1 MGYVFTPLWAALQ
14 ISFAILFLSSF
25 LEVKRRK
32 DEMVWIAV
40 VAWLVTAIYGL
51 FEVQGIHGYLMYL
64 LATVLILLAIHGEY
78 GPKGLCLL
86 VLVFLIPV
94 VIDLAVLYLTAD
106 LSGLTHYLAVTGGKV
121 LSVVLVLVLRRFKVL
136 STGKQTQPDGDMLLL
151 RQHMEMQQES
161 MAALEQN
168 YRIQRKNAHEFEHH
182 MQVLRD
188 LLDRGEVSAARD
200 YLDRLKKNRSIH
212 VMSVSSNHPVID
224 VILNQKYQT
233 ARENEIKMQ
242 IQVNDLS
249 ALTIPTDSL
258 VVVLTNLLDNAIE
271 ASGECFFIVKDGV
284 IITPPNDTSLESI
297 TQKNVIQ
304 IAKDLG
310 YTVLRQRITRDEAY
324 NADEAFF
331 TGTAAEVTPISSIDS
346 RVIGSGKRGPVSHE
360 LQGAYFDI
368 VMGKNPKYEHLLTY
382 IN

>member
-14 ISFAILFLSSF
+14 ICFAMLFLSSF
-25 LEVKRRK
+25 LEVRVKK

-64 LATVLILLAIHGEY
+64 LAAVLILLSAHGEY
-78 GPKGLCLL
+78 GSKGLCLL
-86 VLVFLIPV
+86 VLAFLIPV
-94 VIDLAVLYLTAD
+94 VIDMAVLSLTAELCGLPFYLT
-106 LSGLTHYLAVTGGKV
+106 VTFGKV
-121 LSVVLVLVLRRFKVL
+121 LPVVLVLVLRKFKLL
-136 STGKQTQPDGDMLLL
+136 SNGKQTQPDGDTLLL

-168 YRIQRKNAHEFEHH
+168 YRMQRKSSHEFEHH

-188 LLDRGEVSAARD
+188 LLDRGEMDAARD

-212 VMSVSSNHPVID
+212 VMNVSSNHPVID

-233 ARENEIKMQ
+233 ARENDIKMQ

-271 ASGECFFIVKDGV
+271 ACRRLDGYREIFCSVLYDDGLYISIRNTSEEVAIVDGK
-284 IITPPNDTSLESI
+284 IPTSKQDSLSHGFGLLSVTYVLDKLDAEY
-297 TQKNVIQ
+297 TF
-304 IAKDLG
+304 G
-310 YTVLRQRITRDEAY
+310 YDEGW
-324 NADEAFF
+324 FHF
-331 TGTAAEVTPISSIDS
+331 AAEIE
-346 RVIGSGKRGPVSHE
+346 HE
-360 LQGAYFDI
+360 
-368 VMGKNPKYEHLLTY
+368 
-382 IN
+382 

>member
-14 ISFAILFLSSF
+14 IGFAMLFLSSF
-25 LEVKRRK
+25 LEVRVKK

-64 LATVLILLAIHGEY
+64 LAAVLILLSAHGEY
-78 GPKGLCLL
+78 GSKGLCLL
-86 VLVFLIPV
+86 VLAFLIPV
-94 VIDLAVLYLTAD
+94 VIDMAVLSLTAELCGLPFYLT
-106 LSGLTHYLAVTGGKV
+106 VTFGKV
-121 LSVVLVLVLRRFKVL
+121 LPVVLVLVLRKFKLL
-136 STGKQTQPDGDMLLL
+136 SNGKQTQPDGDTLLL
-151 RQHMEMQQES
+151 RQHMEMQKES

-168 YRIQRKNAHEFEHH
+168 YRMQRKSSHEFEHH

-188 LLDRGEVSAARD
+188 LLDRGEADAARD

-212 VMSVSSNHPVID
+212 VMNVSSNHPVID

-271 ASGECFFIVKDGV
+271 ACRRLDGYREIFCSVLYDDGLYISIRNTSEEVAIVDGK
-284 IITPPNDTSLESI
+284 IPTSKQDSLSHGFGLLSVTYVLDKLDAEY
-297 TQKNVIQ
+297 TF
-304 IAKDLG
+304 G
-310 YTVLRQRITRDEAY
+310 YDEGW
-324 NADEAFF
+324 FHF
-331 TGTAAEVTPISSIDS
+331 AAEIE
-346 RVIGSGKRGPVSHE
+346 HE
-360 LQGAYFDI
+360 
-368 VMGKNPKYEHLLTY
+368 
-382 IN
+382 

>member
-14 ISFAILFLSSF
+14 IGFAMLFLSSF
-25 LEVKRRK
+25 LEVRVKK

-64 LATVLILLAIHGEY
+64 LAAVLILLSAHGEY
-78 GPKGLCLL
+78 GSKGLCLL
-86 VLVFLIPV
+86 VLAFLIPV
-94 VIDLAVLYLTAD
+94 VIDTAVLSLTAELCGLPFYLT
-106 LSGLTHYLAVTGGKV
+106 VTFGKV
-121 LSVVLVLVLRRFKVL
+121 LPVVLVLVLRKFKLL
-136 STGKQTQPDGDMLLL
+136 SNGKQTQPDGDTLLL

-168 YRIQRKNAHEFEHH
+168 YRMQRKSSHEFEHH

-188 LLDRGEVSAARD
+188 LLDRGEMDAARD

-212 VMSVSSNHPVID
+212 VMNVSSNHPVID

-233 ARENEIKMQ
+233 ARENDIKMQ

-271 ASGECFFIVKDGV
+271 ACRRLDGYREIFCSVLYDDGLYISIRNTSEEVAIVDGK
-284 IITPPNDTSLESI
+284 IPTSKQDSLSHGFGLLSVTYVLDKLDAEY
-297 TQKNVIQ
+297 TF
-304 IAKDLG
+304 G
-310 YTVLRQRITRDEAY
+310 YDEGW
-324 NADEAFF
+324 FHF
-331 TGTAAEVTPISSIDS
+331 AAEIE
-346 RVIGSGKRGPVSHE
+346 HE
-360 LQGAYFDI
+360 
-368 VMGKNPKYEHLLTY
+368 
-382 IN
+382 

>member
-40 VAWLVTAIYGL
+40 ASWLATAMYGL

-64 LATVLILLAIHGEY
+64 LAAVLILLLVHGEY

-86 VLVFLIPV
+86 ALVFLIPLV
-94 VIDLAVLYLTAD
+94 MDMAVLYLAAK
-106 LSGLTHYLAVTGGKV
+106 LSGLTFYLAVTGGKV
-121 LSVVLVLVLRRFKVL
+121 LPAVLVLVLRRFKLL
-136 STGKQTQPDGDMLLL
+136 SMGKQTRQDGDMLLL

-168 YRIQRKNAHEFEHH
+168 YRIQRKSAHEFEHH
-182 MQVLRD
+182 IQVLRD
-188 LLDRGEVSAARD
+188 LLDQGEVSAARD

-212 VMSVSSNHPVID
+212 VMSVSSNHPFID

-249 ALTIPTDSL
+249 QLTIPTDSL

-271 ASGECFFIVKDGV
+271 ACRRLDGYREIFCSV
-284 IITPPNDTSLESI
+284 LYDDGLYISIRNTSR
-297 TQKNVIQ
+297 QVQ
-304 IAKDLG
+304 IRDGKIPTSKQDSLSHGFGLLSVAYVLDKLDAEYTFG
-310 YTVLRQRITRDEAY
+310 YE
-324 NADEAFF
+324 EGWFHF
-331 TGTAAEVTPISSIDS
+331 AAEIEQT
-346 RVIGSGKRGPVSHE
+346 
-360 LQGAYFDI
+360 
-368 VMGKNPKYEHLLTY
+368 
-382 IN
+382 

>member
-1 MGYVFTPLWAALQ
+1 MMGYVFTPLWAALQ
-14 ISFAILFLSSF
+14 ICFAILFLSSF

-32 DEMVWIAV
+32 DEIVWIAV

-64 LATVLILLAIHGEY
+64 LAAVLILLSVHGEY
-78 GPKGLCLL
+78 GSKGLCLL
-86 VLVFLIPV
+86 VLAFLIPV
-94 VIDLAVLYLTAD
+94 VIDMAVLSLTAELCGLPFYLT
-106 LSGLTHYLAVTGGKV
+106 VTFGKV
-121 LSVVLVLVLRRFKVL
+121 LSVVLVLVLRKFKLL
-136 STGKQTQPDGDMLLL
+136 SNGKQTQPDGDTLLL

-168 YRIQRKNAHEFEHH
+168 YRMQRKSSHEFEHH

-188 LLDRGEVSAARD
+188 LLDRGEADAARD

-212 VMSVSSNHPVID
+212 VMNVSSNHPVID

-271 ASGECFFIVKDGV
+271 ACRRLDGYREIFCSVLYDDGLYISIRNTSEEVAIVDGK
-284 IITPPNDTSLESI
+284 IPTSKQDSLSHGFGLLSVTYVLDKLDAEY
-297 TQKNVIQ
+297 TF
-304 IAKDLG
+304 G
-310 YTVLRQRITRDEAY
+310 YDEGW
-324 NADEAFF
+324 FHF
-331 TGTAAEVTPISSIDS
+331 AAEI
-346 RVIGSGKRGPVSHE
+346 E
-360 LQGAYFDI
+360 
-368 VMGKNPKYEHLLTY
+368 
-382 IN
+382 